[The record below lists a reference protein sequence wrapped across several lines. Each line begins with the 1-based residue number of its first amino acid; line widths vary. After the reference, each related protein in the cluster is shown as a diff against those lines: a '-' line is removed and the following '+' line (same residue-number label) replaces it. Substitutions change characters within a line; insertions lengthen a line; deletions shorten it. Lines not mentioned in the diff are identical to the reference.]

1 MTTSIS
7 AHQLLEKLA
16 LKPIDNTSFPTHFN
30 VVLRLREALN
40 DQRSPF
46 KKIINILNGEPMV
59 SAKIVQSANA
69 ATFYGKEAVRDV
81 EKAVYRLG
89 ANAVRRIALG
99 VAMAQLTQAK
109 KLLPFSA
116 MGRRIWL
123 HSLYTAATASVLAR
137 TFTRYQPDEALFL
150 GLSLNLGAFYL
161 LYQASQYPILHKD
174 QDDVKDAIGRH
185 YLRLTHRVLETIGLP
200 EEMVDALSIAPL
212 QDAPM
217 LSLPQTIQEVLHT
230 ANLVACQR
238 YPWTETQDLTGM
250 VAPEV
255 LGMADDFD
263 VRFRQIQSEY
273 S

>member
-1 MTTSIS
+1 MTSSIVS
-7 AHQLLEKLA
+7 HQLLEKLA
-16 LKPIDNTSFPTHFN
+16 LKSIDNTSFPTHFN

-40 DQRSPF
+40 DQRASF
-46 KKIINILNGEPMV
+46 KKIIDTLSGEPMV

-69 ATFYGKEAVRDV
+69 ATFYGKEPVLDV
-81 EKAVYRLG
+81 ERAVYRLG

-116 MGRRIWL
+116 MGRRLWL

-137 TFTRYQPDEALFL
+137 NFTRHQPDEALFL

-174 QDDVKDAIGRH
+174 HDDVKDAIHRH
-185 YLRLTHRVLETIGLP
+185 GLRLTHRVLGAMGLP
-200 EEMVDALSIAPL
+200 EEVIDALSIAPL
-212 QDAPM
+212 HDSPM
-217 LSLPQTIQEVLHT
+217 LSAPQTIQEIVHT
-230 ANLVACQR
+230 ANLVARQR
-238 YPWTETQDLTGM
+238 YPWVEAQDWTGM
-250 VAPEV
+250 VASEI

-263 VRFRQIQSEY
+263 ARFKQLQAEY
-273 S
+273 L